1 MDESQ
6 VDRISRA
13 LGNSARAIDGINR
26 KFDEIDRHLI
36 SAASFNKKM
45 STKINESLGAIGK
58 FDQAFNNRIES
69 ALETVESAT
78 DELTDIFEHALLAV
92 KKFDLQGELFK
103 MPKVLIPLAIPLT
116 ILLIELAI
124 SNAYL
129 GILLASL
136 PQVQERY
143 SNYLLAN
150 AFAVL
155 LGLFVSTVWL
165 GMYRFWIARQ
175 SSIIR
180 RHRQALTMQAT
191 LRLKGQ
197 TGVFTG
203 TSQGPLG
210 PSLEAEHGDHLS
222 DQTSDQGAAKD
233 NFEHFACNGWER
245 TISTGAVSEP
255 RRDNSQCS
263 PDLGREQS
271 RRNLLRNRRRFSGDR
286 GDRREKPEEGLPQQR
301 HTEEGPHR
309 APPQFVTME
318 DRDGTQANA
327 FGSPSWSP
335 GSASSASM
343 STSSPQVSVMSRQ
356 HLQRQPLPQPA
367 RVPQPEPVSPRAF
380 GSSLDSGTLLR
391 RLPSTSSSSSV
402 PRQRF
407 ILGVHT
413 SDTAEAPIAAS
424 AAPGVVALATPRVT
438 HVDQS

>member
-1 MDESQ
+1 
-6 VDRISRA
+6 
-13 LGNSARAIDGINR
+13 
-26 KFDEIDRHLI
+26 
-36 SAASFNKKM
+36 M

-78 DELTDIFEHALLAV
+78 DELTDIFEHALLTV

-286 GDRREKPEEGLPQQR
+286 GDRR
-301 HTEEGPHR
+301 
-309 APPQFVTME
+309 
-318 DRDGTQANA
+318 
-327 FGSPSWSP
+327 
-335 GSASSASM
+335 
-343 STSSPQVSVMSRQ
+343 
-356 HLQRQPLPQPA
+356 
-367 RVPQPEPVSPRAF
+367 
-380 GSSLDSGTLLR
+380 
-391 RLPSTSSSSSV
+391 
-402 PRQRF
+402 
-407 ILGVHT
+407 
-413 SDTAEAPIAAS
+413 
-424 AAPGVVALATPRVT
+424 
-438 HVDQS
+438 